1 MSFKDEIMTYESI
14 NLVDKYIYKNN
25 VIPVMITAVHT
36 MEQHKDT
43 GIKKPEIFTK
53 SIAQYVANKVNC
65 SYYIKLKDDGIDSN
79 SINQDQFKDDLL
91 ERIKENNIR
100 LLIDIHGASI
110 DRDFDVEFGTL
121 NNIAT
126 DFSTIKE
133 LEEAFNK
140 YGITNIKINDPF
152 KGGGITQFIYSNTDI
167 DIIQIEINKKFR
179 DYNNFDNMEKICNSL
194 INFLNQYKN
203 K

>member
-1 MSFKDEIMTYESI
+1 MSFKDEIMIYESI
-14 NLVDKYIYKNN
+14 ILPDKYIFKNN
-25 VIPVMITAVHT
+25 VASVMITAVHT
-36 MEQHKDT
+36 MEQHNDT
-43 GIKKPEIFTK
+43 GIKKTEIFTK
-53 SIAQYVANKVNC
+53 SIVQYVANKVNC

-79 SINQDQFKDDLL
+79 SINQDEFKDDLFNK
-91 ERIKENNIR
+91 IKENNIK
-100 LLIDIHGASI
+100 LLVDIHGASI
-110 DRDFDVEFGTL
+110 DRDFDIELGTL
-121 NNIAT
+121 NNLSA